1 MNASNKNSLKTN
13 AHAKRNAMYC
23 KVCADAK
30 KPADVIAS
38 HNVKDASG
46 KNTCPTLASQSCKY
60 CKEVGHTVKYCK
72 SLAEK
77 NKIAAYVPP
86 ATTPKRVVQTDA
98 IPNANG
104 FSALYQDSESE
115 EEEEEPE
122 SFPALSMAKKTQART
137 NITTISYASALI
149 SEKAKT
155 SPVTIPVTL
164 HIPIRIPT
172 VEYTEPKC
180 AIGPMMKK
188 SRWLDA
194 DSSSDEEEDEDE
206 GEMPIP
212 CVQSAETQ
220 KECECAW

>member
-1 MNASNKNSLKTN
+1 MNAYNKNSVKTN
-13 AHAKRNAMYC
+13 ASAKRNAMYC

-60 CKEVGHTVKYCK
+60 CKEIGHTVKYCK

-86 ATTPKRVVQTDA
+86 ANKPERVVRPDT

-104 FSALYQDSESE
+104 FSALYQDSE

-122 SFPALSMAKKTQART
+122 SFPALSMAKMTQARS

-149 SEKAKT
+149 SEKTKT
-155 SPVTIPVTL
+155 TPVTIPVAL

-172 VEYTEPKC
+172 VEYTEQKC
-180 AIGPMMKK
+180 AIGQTMKK

-194 DSSSDEEEDEDE
+194 DSSSDEEEDEV
-206 GEMPIP
+206 EMQIP

-220 KECECAW
+220 QVCECAW

>member
-1 MNASNKNSLKTN
+1 MSTSNKIAVKTN
-13 AHAKRNAMYC
+13 ASSAKRNAMYC

-86 ATTPKRVVQTDA
+86 ANKPDRVVRPDT

-104 FSALYQDSESE
+104 FSALYQDSEE
-115 EEEEEPE
+115 EEEEEEHE
-122 SFPALSMAKKTQART
+122 SFPALSMAKMTQTRS

-149 SEKAKT
+149 SEKTK
-155 SPVTIPVTL
+155 SLPVAIPVAL

-172 VEYTEPKC
+172 VEYTEPRLS
-180 AIGPMMKK
+180 GQTMKK

-206 GEMPIP
+206 VEMPIP
-212 CVQSAETQ
+212 CVQTAETQ
-220 KECECAW
+220 QVCECAW

>member
-1 MNASNKNSLKTN
+1 MNTSNKNTVKTN
-13 AHAKRNAMYC
+13 ASAKRTAKYC

-77 NKIAAYVPP
+77 NKIATYVPP
-86 ATTPKRVVQTDA
+86 TTTPKRVVQPAPVTDT
-98 IPNANG
+98 NG
-104 FSALYQDSESE
+104 FSALYQDSDSE

-122 SFPALSMAKKTQART
+122 SFPALSMTKTTHLRPNT
-137 NITTISYASALI
+137 TTISYASALI
-149 SEKAKT
+149 SEKTKT
-155 SPVTIPVTL
+155 IPVTIPTSVY
-164 HIPIRIPT
+164 IPVLMPT
-172 VEYTEPKC
+172 VEYVIPD
-180 AIGPMMKK
+180 AIQQKITLAKTVQK

-194 DSSSDEEEDEDE
+194 DSSSDEEDEE
-206 GEMPIP
+206 EE
-212 CVQSAETQ
+212 VKTQ
-220 KECECAW
+220 TLCECAW